1 MGSPAPGR
9 WLRAWRPT
17 RRGAMRTSTITRK
30 EGQRGSALRTGVL
43 WVATLVAGTWIG
55 SRITQTSPP
64 HAMAPAPATRSAAA
78 GPFVVDASG
87 ALDAAAVRR
96 IIRDELA
103 QQLSELRRPPS
114 EPVAADRAPDPP
126 PLSIEL
132 QARSDEAAGV
142 IERAVRAGRWTGD
155 DRRQFANATAA
166 LPPPTVFELQRSLH
180 VAINRGQV
188 ALADG
193 AAPFDRAA
201 SAP

>member
-1 MGSPAPGR
+1 VTMHG
-9 WLRAWRPT
+9 
-17 RRGAMRTSTITRK
+17 
-30 EGQRGSALRTGVL
+30 GQRWSALRTSVL
-43 WVATLVAGTWIG
+43 LAATLVVGTWIG

-64 HAMAPAPATRSAAA
+64 HAMAAAPAAPSAAA
-78 GPFVVDASG
+78 GTVVVDASG

-114 EPVAADRAPDPP
+114 EAVAADRAPDAP

-132 QARSDEAAGV
+132 QARSDQAAGV
-142 IERAVRAGRWTGD
+142 IERAVRAGRWTDD

-193 AAPFDRAA
+193 AAPFGPAA

>member
-1 MGSPAPGR
+1 
-9 WLRAWRPT
+9 
-17 RRGAMRTSTITRK
+17 MRTSTVTMNG
-30 EGQRGSALRTGVL
+30 GQRWSALRTGVL
-43 WVATLVAGTWIG
+43 WGAPLVVGMWIG
-55 SRITQTSPP
+55 SRITQSSPP
-64 HAMAPAPATRSAAA
+64 HAMAAAPAATAATAARSAAA
-78 GPFVVDASG
+78 GRFVVDASG

-103 QQLSELRRPPS
+103 QQLSELRRLPS
-114 EPVAADRAPDPP
+114 EAVAADRARDAP

-142 IERAVRAGRWTGD
+142 IERAVRAGRWTSD

-166 LPPPTVFELQRSLH
+166 LPPPAVFELQRSLH

-193 AAPFDRAA
+193 AAPFGPAG
-201 SAP
+201 SPP

>member
-1 MGSPAPGR
+1 M
-9 WLRAWRPT
+9 RP
-17 RRGAMRTSTITRK
+17 STATMTG
-30 EGQRGSALRTGVL
+30 GQRWSALRTGVRWAAL
-43 WVATLVAGTWIG
+43 LVVGIWIG

-64 HAMAPAPATRSAAA
+64 HATAAAPAVHSAAA

-103 QQLSELRRPPS
+103 QQLSELRRLPS
-114 EPVAADRAPDPP
+114 EAVTADRAPDPP
-126 PLSIEL
+126 PLSVEL

-142 IERAVRAGRWTGD
+142 IGRAVRAGRWTGD

-193 AAPFDRAA
+193 AAPFGPTA